1 MKLRLA
7 ERMYRLGTE
16 TAFEVAARA
25 RALEAQG
32 KPIIHLEIGEPDFD
46 TPAHVR
52 QAAAEALEQGFTH
65 YGPAVGIPELRQAIA
80 TYAGKNRGMKFD
92 PANVVVTPGA
102 KPIMFYAI
110 MALVEPGEE
119 VIYPN
124 PGFPIY
130 ESMINFL
137 GGVAVPLQLS
147 ERRDFRIN
155 LKELETKVSSNTRMI
170 ILNSP
175 HNPTGGVLTRDDLKA
190 IADLAIEHDLIVLAD
205 EIYSE
210 IVYEGEHHTILDFP
224 GMMERTIL
232 LDGFSKTFAMT
243 GWRLGYGIFPGE
255 MIPHI
260 SRLIINSVS
269 CTSTFSQRAAV
280 AALTGPR
287 EEIDAMLSAFA
298 TRRDLVYEGL
308 NSIPGL
314 RCNRPAG
321 AFYAFPNITDTG
333 MDSRSYADYLL
344 TQADV
349 AVLPGTSFGEFGE
362 GYIRISFANSAE
374 NLQEAMRR
382 IEVANSKLP
391 AISAEIGAAAT

>member
-1 MKLRLA
+1 MS
-7 ERMYRLGTE
+7 RMGTE

-25 RALEAQG
+25 RALEATG

-52 QAAAEALEQGFTH
+52 EEAARALEEGYTH
-65 YGPAVGIPELRQAIA
+65 YSNSTGILELREAIA
-80 TYAGKNRGMKFD
+80 EYAGRKRGLKFD
-92 PANVVVTPGA
+92 AANVVVTPGA

-110 MALVEPGEE
+110 MALVEEGEE

-137 GGVAVPLQLS
+137 GGTAVPLQLS
-147 ERRDFRIN
+147 ERNDFRID
-155 LKELETKVSSNTRMI
+155 LDELESKVSDKTRLI
-170 ILNSP
+170 IFNSP

-190 IADLAIEHDLIVLAD
+190 IADFAVKHDIMVLAD

-210 IVYEGEHHTILDFP
+210 IVYEGEHHTILSFP
-224 GMMERTIL
+224 GMAERTIL

-243 GWRLGYGIFPGE
+243 GWRLGYGIFPPE
-255 MIPHI
+255 MVPHI

-269 CTSTFSQRAAV
+269 CTSTFSQRAAI

-287 EEIDAMLSAFA
+287 DEVDAMLKAF
-298 TRRDLVYEGL
+298 TERRELVYEGL
-308 NSIPGL
+308 NRIPGL
-314 RCNRPAG
+314 RCNHPAG

-333 MDSRSYADYLL
+333 MDSRAYADYLL
-344 TQADV
+344 TEADV
-349 AVLPGTSFGEFGE
+349 AVLPGTSFGAYGE
-362 GYIRISFANSAE
+362 GYIRISFANSAD
-374 NLQEAMRR
+374 NLREAMRR
-382 IEVANSKLP
+382 IDQANRRLP
-391 AISAEIGAAAT
+391 ALKAEAGAAK

>member
-1 MKLRLA
+1 MA
-7 ERMYRLGTE
+7 RLGTE

-32 KPIIHLEIGEPDFD
+32 RPIIHLEIGEPDFD
-46 TPAHVR
+46 TPTHVR
-52 QAAAEALEQGFTH
+52 QEAQRALDEGYTH
-65 YGPAVGIPELRQAIA
+65 YSNSTGILELRQAIA
-80 TYAGKNRGMKFD
+80 EYAGRNRGLKFD

-110 MALVEPGEE
+110 MALVEEGEE

-137 GGVAVPLQLS
+137 GGTAVPLQLS
-147 ERRDFRIN
+147 ERNDFRID
-155 LKELETKVSSNTRMI
+155 LDELERKVSDKTRLI
-170 ILNSP
+170 IFNSP

-190 IADLAIEHDLIVLAD
+190 IAEFAVRHDIMVLAD

-210 IVYEGEHHTILDFP
+210 IVYEGEHHTILSFP
-224 GMMERTIL
+224 GMEERTIL

-243 GWRLGYGIFPGE
+243 GWRLGYGIFPPE
-255 MIPHI
+255 MIPHV

-269 CTSTFSQRAAV
+269 CTSTFSQRAAI
-280 AALTGPR
+280 AALNGPR
-287 EEIDAMLSAFA
+287 EEVDAMLKAFGE
-298 TRRDLVYEGL
+298 RRELVYEGL
-308 NSIPGL
+308 NKIPGL

-333 MDSRSYADYLL
+333 MQSRAYADYLL
-344 TQADV
+344 TEADV
-349 AVLPGTSFGEFGE
+349 AVLPGTSFGAYGE
-362 GYIRISFANSAE
+362 GYIRISFANSAD
-374 NLQEAMRR
+374 NLREAMRR
-382 IEVANSKLP
+382 IEQANLRLP
-391 AISAEIGAAAT
+391 ALKAEAGAAK

>member
-46 TPAHVR
+46 TPQNIR
-52 QAAAEALEQGFTH
+52 QAASEALEQGYTH
-65 YGPAVGIPELRQAIA
+65 YSGSTGIPELRQAIA
-80 TYAGKNRGMKFD
+80 KYAGAQRGLKFD
-92 PANVVVTPGA
+92 PENVVVTPGA
-102 KPIMFYAI
+102 KPIMFYTI
-110 MALVEPGEE
+110 MALIESGDE

-147 ERRDFRIN
+147 ENRDFRIN
-155 LKELETKVSSNTRMI
+155 LDELRNKISSKTRLI
-170 ILNSP
+170 IINSP
-175 HNPTGGVLTRDDLKA
+175 QNPTGGVLTYEDLKQ
-190 IADLAIEHDLIVLAD
+190 IADVAVENDLMVLAD

-210 IVYEGEHHTILDFP
+210 ILYNGEHHTIMSFP

-232 LDGFSKTFAMT
+232 LDGFSKTYAMT
-243 GWRLGYGIFPGE
+243 GWRMGYGIFPGE

-260 SRLIINSVS
+260 SRLVINSVS
-269 CTSTFSQRAAV
+269 CTSTFSQRAAI

-287 EEIDAMLSAFA
+287 DDVIKMQEAFA
-298 TRRDLVYEGL
+298 TRRKLVYEGL
-308 NSIPGL
+308 NKIPGL
-314 RCNRPAG
+314 RCNLPQG

-333 MDSRSYADYLL
+333 LDSRAYADYLL
-344 TQADV
+344 READV

-374 NLQEAMRR
+374 NLTEAMRR
-382 IEVANSKLP
+382 IEKANLALP
-391 AISAEIGAAAT
+391 AVAAEMARS

>member
-32 KPIIHLEIGEPDFD
+32 KPMIHLEIGEPDFD
-46 TPAHVR
+46 TPSHVR
-52 QAAAEALEQGFTH
+52 HAAVEALEEGYTH
-65 YGPAVGIPELRQAIA
+65 YTGSTGIPELRETIA
-80 TYAGKNRGMKFD
+80 AYAGKNRGLKFD

-102 KPIMFYAI
+102 KPIMFYTI
-110 MALVEPGEE
+110 MALIEPGDE

-130 ESMINFL
+130 ESMVNFL

-155 LKELETKVSSNTRMI
+155 LEELESKVSDKTRLI
-170 ILNSP
+170 IINSP
-175 HNPTGGVLTRDDLKA
+175 HNPTGGVLTKGDLEA
-190 IADLAIEHDLIVLAD
+190 IAKLAVKHDIMVLAD

-210 IVYEGEHHTILDFP
+210 IVYEGEHHTILSFP

-255 MIPHI
+255 LIPHI
-260 SRLIINSVS
+260 SRLIVNSVS
-269 CTSTFSQRAAV
+269 CTSTFSQRAAIQ
-280 AALTGPR
+280 ALTGPR
-287 EEIDAMLSAFA
+287 DEVNHMLEAFA
-298 TRRDLVYEGL
+298 KRRDLIYKGL
-308 NSIPGL
+308 NEIPGL
-314 RCNRPAG
+314 RCNKPEG

-333 MDSRSYADYLL
+333 MDSRSYADYLMMN
-344 TQADV
+344 ADV

-362 GYIRISFANSAE
+362 GYIRISFANSEA
-374 NLQEAMRR
+374 NLSEAMKR
-382 IEVANSKLP
+382 IKAANLKLP
-391 AISAEIGAAAT
+391 AVAAEVGAAK

>member
-1 MKLRLA
+1 MTLRLA
-7 ERMYRLGTE
+7 DRMHRLGTE

-52 QAAAEALEQGFTH
+52 QEACRALDEGYTH
-65 YGPAVGIPELRQAIA
+65 YSNSTGIAELREAIA
-80 TYAGKNRGMKFD
+80 EYAGKSRGLKFD
-92 PANVVVTPGA
+92 PNNVVVTPGA
-102 KPIMFYAI
+102 KPIMFYTI

-147 ERRDFRIN
+147 EKRDFRID
-155 LKELETKVSSNTRMI
+155 LEELESKVSSNTRLI

-175 HNPTGGVLTRDDLKA
+175 HNPTGGVLLYDDLKA
-190 IADLAIEHDLIVLAD
+190 IAELAVRHDVMVLAD

-210 IVYEGEHHTILDFP
+210 IIYEGEHHSILGFP
-224 GMMERTIL
+224 GMMDRTIL
-232 LDGFSKTFAMT
+232 LDGFSKTYAMT
-243 GWRLGYGIFPGE
+243 GWRMGYGIFPAE
-255 MIPHI
+255 MVPHV

-280 AALTGPR
+280 VALTGPR
-287 EEIDAMLSAFA
+287 DEVNQMLAAFSE
-298 TRRDLVYEGL
+298 RRNLVYEGL
-308 NSIPGL
+308 NKIPGL
-314 RCNRPAG
+314 HCNHPAG
-321 AFYAFPNITDTG
+321 AFYAFPNITGTG
-333 MDSRSYADYLL
+333 MDSRSYAEYLL
-344 TQADV
+344 TEADV
-349 AVLPGTSFGEFGE
+349 AVLPGTSFGAFGE
-362 GYIRISFANSAE
+362 GYIRISFANSAQ

-382 IEVANSKLP
+382 IEVANRKLP
-391 AISAEIGAAAT
+391 AVAAETGAAR

>member
-1 MKLRLA
+1 MKLKLA

-46 TPAHVR
+46 TPSHIR
-52 QAAAEALEQGFTH
+52 RAAAEALDEGYTH
-65 YGPAVGIPELRQAIA
+65 YSNSTGILELREALA
-80 TYAGKNRGMKFD
+80 KYAGERRGLHFD

-102 KPIMFYAI
+102 KPIMFYTI
-110 MALVEPGEE
+110 MALIEPGEE

-147 ERRDFRIN
+147 EQRNFRVN
-155 LKELETKVSSNTRMI
+155 LDELESKISSKTRLI
-170 ILNSP
+170 VINSP
-175 HNPTGGVLTRDDLKA
+175 HNPTGGVLTYNDLKA
-190 IADLAIEHDLIVLAD
+190 IAHLAVKHDLVVLAD

-210 IVYEGEHHTILDFP
+210 IVYEGDHHTILSFP
-224 GMMERTIL
+224 GMMGRTVL

-243 GWRLGYGIFPGE
+243 GWRLGYGIFPAE
-255 MIPHI
+255 WVPHI

-269 CTSTFSQRAAV
+269 CTSTFSQRAAI

-287 EEIDAMLSAFA
+287 EDIDNMKAAFEA
-298 TRRDLVYEGL
+298 RRHLVYEGL
-308 NSIPGL
+308 NKIPGL
-314 RCNRPAG
+314 RCNRPEG

-344 TQADV
+344 READV

-362 GYIRISFANSAE
+362 GYIRISFANSE
-374 NLQEAMRR
+374 SNLAEAMRR
-382 IEVANSKLP
+382 IERVNLALPTVA
-391 AISAEIGAAAT
+391 AEIARK

>member
-7 ERMYRLGTE
+7 DRMYRLGTE

-46 TPAHVR
+46 TPTHVR
-52 QAAAEALEQGFTH
+52 QAACEALEQGHTH
-65 YGPAVGIPELRQAIA
+65 YTGATGIPELREAIA
-80 TYAGKNRGMKFD
+80 DYAGRLRGLKFD

-102 KPIMFYAI
+102 KPIMFYTI
-110 MALVEPGEE
+110 MALIEPGEE

-130 ESMINFL
+130 ESMINCL
-137 GGVAVPLQLS
+137 GGVAVPLQLT

-155 LKELETKVSSNTRMI
+155 HEELASKVSPRTRLI

-175 HNPTGGVLTRDDLKA
+175 HNPTGGVLTHDDLKL
-190 IADLAIEHDLIVLAD
+190 IADLAIKNDAMVLAD
-205 EIYSE
+205 EIYAE
-210 IVYEGEHHTILDFP
+210 IIYEGTHHSILDFP

-260 SRLIINSVS
+260 SRLVINSVS
-269 CTSTFSQRAAV
+269 CTSAFSQRAAIS
-280 AALTGPR
+280 ALTGPR
-287 EEIDAMLSAFA
+287 DEINAMLEAFA
-298 TRRDLVYEGL
+298 SRRNIVYEGL
-308 NSIPGL
+308 NAIPGL
-314 RCNRPAG
+314 RCNKPSG

-333 MDSRSYADYLL
+333 MDSRTYADYLL
-344 TQADV
+344 HEADV
-349 AVLPGTSFGEFGE
+349 AVLPGTSFGEWGE
-362 GYIRISFANSAE
+362 GYIRISFANSE
-374 NLQEAMRR
+374 QNLREALSR
-382 IEVANSKLP
+382 IDNANRKLP
-391 AISAEIGAAAT
+391 AVAAELTSAK

>member
-46 TPAHVR
+46 TPKHVR
-52 QAAAEALEQGFTH
+52 EAAKEALDEGYTH
-65 YGPAVGIPELRQAIA
+65 YSGATGIPELRESIA
-80 TYAGKNRGMKFD
+80 RYAGKNRNLQFD
-92 PANVVVTPGA
+92 SANVVVTPGA
-102 KPIMFYAI
+102 KPIMFYTI
-110 MALVEPGEE
+110 MALIEPGDE
-119 VIYPN
+119 VVYPN

-147 ERRDFRIN
+147 EVRNFHVNIE
-155 LKELETKVSSNTRMI
+155 ELESKISSKTRLI

-175 HNPTGGVLTRDDLKA
+175 HNPTGSALSKDDLKA
-190 IADLAIEHDLIVLAD
+190 IADLAIKHDIMVLAD

-210 IVYEGEHHTILDFP
+210 ILYDGVQHHTILSFP

-243 GWRLGYGIFPGE
+243 GWRMGYGIFPGE

-269 CTSTFSQRAAV
+269 CTSTFSQRAAIQ
-280 AALTGPR
+280 ALEGPR
-287 EEIDAMLSAFA
+287 GEVNKMLDAFA
-298 TRRDLVYEGL
+298 RRRDLVYEGL
-308 NSIPGL
+308 NNISGL
-314 RCNRPAG
+314 RCNRPEG

-333 MDSRSYADYLL
+333 MTSREYADYLMRE
-344 TQADV
+344 ADV

-362 GYIRISFANSAE
+362 GYIRISFANSEE
-374 NLQEAMRR
+374 NLQKAMER
-382 IEVANSKLP
+382 IEKVNRKLP
-391 AISAEIGAAAT
+391 AIKAEVGAK

>member
-46 TPAHVR
+46 TPKHVR
-52 QAAAEALEQGFTH
+52 QAAAEALEQGYTH
-65 YGPAVGIPELRQAIA
+65 YSGSTGIPELREAIA
-80 TYAGKNRGMKFD
+80 RYAGKNRGLHFD

-102 KPIMFYAI
+102 KPIMFYTI
-110 MALVEPGEE
+110 MALIEPGDE

-147 ERRDFRIN
+147 EIRNFHVNI
-155 LKELETKVSSNTRMI
+155 KELESKISSKTRLI
-170 ILNSP
+170 IINSP
-175 HNPTGGVLTRDDLKA
+175 NNPTGSALSRSDLEA
-190 IADLAIEHDLIVLAD
+190 VARIAVEHNIMVLAD

-210 IVYEGEHHTILDFP
+210 ILYDGVEHHTIMSFP

-243 GWRLGYGIFPGE
+243 GWRMGYGVFPGE
-255 MIPHI
+255 MIPHV

-269 CTSTFSQRAAV
+269 CTSTFSQKAAIE
-280 AALTGPR
+280 ALEGPR
-287 EEIDAMLSAFA
+287 GEVDKMLEAFA
-298 TRRDLVYEGL
+298 SRRDLVYEGL
-308 NSIPGL
+308 NKIDGL
-314 RCNRPAG
+314 RCNRPEG

-333 MDSRSYADYLL
+333 MTSREYADYLL
-344 TQADV
+344 NDADV
-349 AVLPGTSFGEFGE
+349 AVLPGTSFGEYGE
-362 GYIRISFANSAE
+362 GYIRISFANSEE
-374 NLQEAMRR
+374 NLRKAMER
-382 IEVANSKLP
+382 IEKANRKLP
-391 AISAEIGAAAT
+391 AIAAEIGVK

>member
-25 RALEAQG
+25 KALEAEG

-46 TPAHVR
+46 TPTHVR
-52 QAAAEALEQGFTH
+52 KAAAQALEEGYTH
-65 YGPAVGIPELRQAIA
+65 YGPATGLPELRKAIA
-80 TYAGKNRGMKFD
+80 EYAGKNRGLTFD

-110 MALVEPGEE
+110 MALIEPGDE

-147 ERRDFRIN
+147 EQRDFRIN
-155 LKELETKVSSNTRMI
+155 LDELESKVSSKTRLI

-175 HNPTGGVLTRDDLKA
+175 HNPTGGVLTLEDLQA
-190 IADLAIEHDLIVLAD
+190 IARLAVEHDLVVLAD

-210 IVYEGEHHTILDFP
+210 IVYEGEHHTILSLP
-224 GMMERTIL
+224 GMRERTIL

-243 GWRLGYGIFPGE
+243 GWRMGYGIFPGE

-269 CTSTFSQRAAV
+269 CTSSFSQRAAIS
-280 AALTGPR
+280 ALTGPR
-287 EEIDAMLSAFA
+287 EEVDKMLSAFA
-298 TRRDLVYEGL
+298 SRRMLVYEGL
-308 NSIPGL
+308 NKIPGL

-333 MDSRSYADYLL
+333 LDSRAYADYLL
-344 TQADV
+344 TEADV
-349 AVLPGTSFGEFGE
+349 AVLPGTSFGEFGQ
-362 GYIRISFANSAE
+362 GYIRISFANSEE
-374 NLQEAMRR
+374 NLREAMKR
-382 IEVANSKLP
+382 IDAVTRKLP
-391 AISAEIGAAAT
+391 AVAAEVGAVT

>member
-7 ERMYRLGTE
+7 DRMSRLGTE

-25 RALEAQG
+25 RALEAKG

-46 TPAHVR
+46 TPSHVR
-52 QAAAEALEQGFTH
+52 EEAARALDEGYTH
-65 YGPAVGIPELRQAIA
+65 YSNSTGILELREAIA
-80 TYAGKNRGMKFD
+80 EYAGKNRGLKFD

-119 VIYPN
+119 VVYPN

-147 ERRDFRIN
+147 ERNDFRID
-155 LKELETKVSSNTRMI
+155 LEELESKVSNKTRMI
-170 ILNSP
+170 VLNSP

-190 IADLAIEHDLIVLAD
+190 IADLAVKHDIMVLAD

-224 GMMERTIL
+224 GLEERTIL

-243 GWRLGYGIFPGE
+243 GWRLGYGIFPPE
-255 MIPHI
+255 MIPHVN
-260 SRLIINSVS
+260 RLIVNSVS
-269 CTSTFSQRAAV
+269 CTSTFSQRAAI

-287 EEIDAMLSAFA
+287 DEVDKMLEAFA
-298 TRRDLVYEGL
+298 TRRMLVYEGL
-308 NSIPGL
+308 NKIPGL

-333 MDSRSYADYLL
+333 LDSRTYADYLL
-344 TQADV
+344 NEADV
-349 AVLPGTSFGEFGE
+349 AVLPGTSFGAFGE

-374 NLQEAMRR
+374 NLREALRR
-382 IEVANSKLP
+382 IEEATRRLP
-391 AISAEIGAAAT
+391 AVKSEVGSAS

>member
-1 MKLRLA
+1 MKLRLS

-25 RALEAQG
+25 RALEAEG

-46 TPAHVR
+46 TPTHVR
-52 QAAAEALEQGFTH
+52 AAATEALEQGYTH
-65 YGPAVGIPELRQAIA
+65 YTGATGIPELREAIA
-80 TYAGKNRGMKFD
+80 KYAGDLRGMRFD

-102 KPIMFYAI
+102 KPIMFYTM
-110 MALVEPGEE
+110 MALLEPGDE

-137 GGVAVPLQLS
+137 GGTAVPLQLS
-147 ERRDFRIN
+147 EQRDFRIN
-155 LKELETKVSSNTRMI
+155 LSELRSKVSDKTRLI

-190 IADLAIEHDLIVLAD
+190 IADLAVEHDAMVLAD
-205 EIYSE
+205 EIYAE
-210 IVYEGEHHTILDFP
+210 IIYDGKHHTILEFP

-255 MIPHI
+255 LIPHI

-269 CTSTFSQRAAV
+269 CTSAFSQRAAI

-287 EEIDAMLSAFA
+287 DEINAMLTAFES
-298 TRRDLVYEGL
+298 RRDLVYEGL
-308 NSIPGL
+308 NKIPGL
-314 RCNRPAG
+314 RCNCPAG

-333 MDSRSYADYLL
+333 LDSRAYADYLL
-344 TQADV
+344 READV

-362 GYIRISFANSAE
+362 GYVRISFANSEA
-374 NLQEAMRR
+374 NLRKAMER
-382 IEVANSKLP
+382 IEAANLKLP
-391 AISAEIGAAAT
+391 AVAAEIGAAK

>member
-46 TPAHVR
+46 TPGHIR
-52 QAAAEALEQGFTH
+52 AAAKEALDEGYTH
-65 YGPAVGIPELRQAIA
+65 YSNSTGILELREALA
-80 TYAGKNRGMKFD
+80 RYAGGQRGLQFD

-102 KPIMFYAI
+102 KPIMFYTI
-110 MALVEPGEE
+110 MALIEPGEE

-147 ERRDFRIN
+147 EQRDFRIN
-155 LKELETKVSSNTRMI
+155 LDELESKISSKTRLI
-170 ILNSP
+170 IINSP
-175 HNPTGGVLTRDDLKA
+175 HNPTGGVLTYNDLRA
-190 IADLAIEHDLIVLAD
+190 IADLAVKHDLIVLAD

-210 IVYEGEHHTILDFP
+210 IVYEGEHHTILSFP
-224 GMMERTIL
+224 GMMERTVL
-232 LDGFSKTFAMT
+232 LDGFSKTYAMT
-243 GWRLGYGIFPGE
+243 GWRLGYGIFPAE
-255 MIPHI
+255 WVPHI
-260 SRLIINSVS
+260 SRLVINSVS
-269 CTSTFSQRAAV
+269 CTSTFSQRAAI

-287 EEIDAMLSAFA
+287 DDIEKMQKAFA
-298 TRRDLVYEGL
+298 SRRELVYEGL
-308 NSIPGL
+308 NKIPGL
-314 RCNRPAG
+314 RCNLPQG
-321 AFYAFPNITDTG
+321 AFYAFPNITETG

-344 TQADV
+344 KEADV

-362 GYIRISFANSAE
+362 GYIRISFANSE
-374 NLQEAMRR
+374 VNLSEAMHR
-382 IEVANSKLP
+382 IEKVNRALPTVA
-391 AISAEIGAAAT
+391 AELARN

>member
-7 ERMYRLGTE
+7 DRMTRLGTE

-46 TPAHVR
+46 TPTNVR
-52 QAAAEALEQGFTH
+52 EEAKRALDEGYTH
-65 YGPAVGIPELRQAIA
+65 YSNSTGILELREAIA
-80 TYAGKNRGMKFD
+80 EYAGRNRGLTFD
-92 PANVVVTPGA
+92 PANVIVTPGA

-110 MALVEPGEE
+110 MALVEEGEE

-137 GGVAVPLQLS
+137 GGKPVPLHLRES
-147 ERRDFRIN
+147 NDFRID
-155 LKELETKVSSNTRMI
+155 LDELESKVTEKTRLI
-170 ILNSP
+170 IFNSP

-190 IADLAIEHDLIVLAD
+190 IADLAVRHDIMVLAD

-210 IVYEGEHHTILDFP
+210 IVYEGEHHTILSFP
-224 GMMERTIL
+224 GMEERTIL

-243 GWRLGYGIFPGE
+243 GWRLGYGVFPPE
-255 MIPHI
+255 MVPHI

-269 CTSTFSQRAAV
+269 CTSTFSQRAAI

-287 EEIDAMLSAFA
+287 DDVNNMLEAFVE
-298 TRRDLVYEGL
+298 RRELVYEGL
-308 NSIPGL
+308 NKIPGFS
-314 RCNRPAG
+314 CNRPAG
-321 AFYAFPNITDTG
+321 AFYAFPNITGTG
-333 MDSRSYADYLL
+333 MNSRAYADYLL
-344 TQADV
+344 TEADV
-349 AVLPGTSFGEFGE
+349 AVLPGTSFGAYGE

-374 NLQEAMRR
+374 NLREALRR
-382 IEVANSKLP
+382 IEEANRRLP
-391 AISAEIGAAAT
+391 SLKAEAGAAT

>member
-1 MKLRLA
+1 MH
-7 ERMYRLGTE
+7 RLGTE

-46 TPAHVR
+46 TPKNVR
-52 QAAAEALEQGFTH
+52 EAAKDALDEGYTH
-65 YGPAVGIPELRQAIA
+65 YTGATGIPELRMAIA
-80 TYAGKNRGMKFD
+80 DYAGKNRSMKFD
-92 PANVVVTPGA
+92 PENVVVTPGA
-102 KPIMFYAI
+102 KPIMFYTM
-110 MALVEPGEE
+110 MALLEPGDE

-147 ERRDFRIN
+147 EQRDFRVN
-155 LKELETKVSSNTRMI
+155 LEELEHKISSKTRLI

-175 HNPTGGVLTRDDLKA
+175 HNPTGGVLTYDDLKQ
-190 IADLAIEHDLIVLAD
+190 IASLAVKHDLVVLAD

-210 IVYEGEHHTILDFP
+210 IIYEGEHHTILSFP

-243 GWRLGYGIFPGE
+243 GWRMGYGIFPGE
-255 MIPHI
+255 WIPHI

-280 AALTGPR
+280 EALTGPR
-287 EEIDAMLSAFA
+287 TEINTMLDAFNR
-298 TRRDLVYEGL
+298 RRDLVYKGVNE
-308 NSIPGL
+308 IPGL
-314 RCNRPAG
+314 RCNKPEG
-321 AFYAFPNITDTG
+321 AFYSFPNITDTG
-333 MDSRSYADYLL
+333 LTSREYADYLL
-344 TQADV
+344 READV
-349 AVLPGTSFGEFGE
+349 AVLPGTAFGEYGE
-362 GYIRISFANSAE
+362 GYVRISFANSEA
-374 NLQEAMRR
+374 NLTEALRR
-382 IEVANSKLP
+382 IRKVNEKLP
-391 AISAEIGAAAT
+391 AIKAEIAR